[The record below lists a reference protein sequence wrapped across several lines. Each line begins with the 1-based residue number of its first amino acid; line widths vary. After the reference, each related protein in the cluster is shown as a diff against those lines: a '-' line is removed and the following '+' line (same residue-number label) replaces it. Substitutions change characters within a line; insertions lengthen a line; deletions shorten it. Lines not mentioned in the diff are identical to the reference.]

1 MSNETQFRTSKAT
14 YQANPDQ
21 DYLGGGQTADVYRV
35 ASNGQRYAL
44 KLLTDRAYEQRFFQ
58 EVDWLIDFMT
68 APSTYG
74 LEMNGRRL
82 VPKVYD
88 QQRSGEQ
95 RFFVMDLAPGQPLDQ
110 LLRGQPGYL
119 SERDALTLA
128 EQLCRVFTCLHQE
141 LRRSYL
147 DFQPRNVFWDAEL
160 RQIMVIDWNLLSEKG
175 KADVAAD
182 QYVLGRLLYRLAVGV
197 DLPRRGLGEASRW
210 GEVSL
215 GTQLILQCALH
226 RNPARRYATAEE
238 LRQAILRQLEHWST
252 SADALVQQASKSNNA
267 FKSAGEGAEKR
278 QQLEE
283 AAVSLDMA
291 TRVDQ
296 GLSPK
301 IAEMVYPM
309 VKQQVDAAYDRSK
322 PLEEGK
328 HQITLGKRFASAID
342 YEKAVEQFRVA
353 FEEAP
358 DFALRL
364 EAARWFLLAQAG
376 AQGAESFSK
385 HQDTYLKALAL
396 MEEQEYAQV
405 VDLIDADVERAG
417 GPGIVKLKNEAQAW
431 LALDAAQRQGEQVQR
446 ANPIDPSL
454 WQAVADQYSQ
464 VLALTADIEYKDL
477 LFEEWGDVAQ
487 QREPYARRAAA
498 LREGAEALSDLQG
511 LLERSDPEG
520 LVRFEDRLARRP
532 GDVLLLD
539 MALKTAE
546 GWIGFGRNPADAQQ
560 ARELLDIG
568 LRYADGQR
576 SGELEALWRKADAV
590 VRADQALQAAQARFD
605 RVPRNLDS
613 YRAMMLAAARWSQQ
627 AGDAYVVEQT
637 LRGQMTMAWKER
649 DLPAAEAIAQIAA
662 TLPGVSFS
670 QDVDQL
676 RELIERDGT
685 AYGEWL
691 RGQVAGLSDPE
702 LVEWRKRVQQDEPL
716 GALAAAYADEVQAER
731 QRQHKIEQLTLAWQ
745 GLHRRLTEPTADL
758 TQMQR
763 LAGEYQDLL
772 EQAQQPD
779 LWAGDLLQQIT
790 SDQAQLQDR
799 IAQLQQEQQAEIE
812 RKAREAQIKEQEQR
826 DLAPILALWAAAEA
840 LRDQPEKA
848 ATEIG
853 LLRDLASRT
862 KQPPISQ
869 YAEARRI
876 GQQAEGTLRAKGVP
890 VLPPA
895 QETSEAKPVTAPS
908 NEPVKL
914 DPAAEKRLKRSSW
927 AAGLASAAAVIA
939 LLLFSG
945 FLLTRS
951 LEPNEEQARATAT
964 QQARLIQGAVAEAF
978 AQQQQIAASTQA
990 AVAEDAR
997 IAATQTAQTAEAAAT
1012 TATAEASV
1020 LGARQTAIALETVA
1034 AAQTAEAA
1042 PAATAAAE
1050 ATITAEAFAA
1060 QISRDI
1066 SIYWP
1071 EDGAILAVAPWEFG
1085 VRNLQPDWPEGSY
1098 TLLLNDQPIFQ
1109 FATPAQNS
1117 SPSYVRTID
1126 GYFDDWPGLSEEVM
1140 QSLGIQFN
1148 GELPAG
1154 THRLQVVFDR
1164 DGDGSAEGSSV
1175 VRSFEIDPG
1184 QRVSARVQ
1192 GTDSTGV
1199 ARLQQPQAPPGR
1211 FPGEGVRL
1219 NETVEILGKAE
1230 VIVNGQPEFWYLW
1243 QAPQVTR
1250 TLDGGG
1256 SVTYPER
1263 RGWSQARYLI
1273 LLGGRNPEEV
1283 PLVVSPA
1290 AG

>member
-1 MSNETQFRTSKAT
+1 MTNDMYFRTSKAT

-128 EQLCRVFTCLHQE
+128 EQLCRVFTCLHEE

-147 DFQPRNVFWDAEL
+147 DFQPRNVFWDAEQ

-182 QYVLGRLLYRLAVGV
+182 QYVLGRLLYRLTVGV

-210 GEVSL
+210 REVSL
-215 GTQLILQCALH
+215 GTQLILQRALH
-226 RNPARRYATAEE
+226 RNPARRYAAVEE
-238 LRQAILRQLEHWST
+238 LRRAIERQLEHWSQ
-252 SADALVQQASKSNNA
+252 SADALVQQAGKRNND
-267 FKSAGEGAEKR
+267 FKSAGDGAEKR
-278 QQLEE
+278 QYLEE
-283 AAVSLDMA
+283 AAVLLDMA
-291 TRVDQ
+291 ERVDQ

-396 MEEQEYAQV
+396 MEEQEYGQV

-417 GPGIVKLKNEAQAW
+417 GPGIIKLKNEARAW

-446 ANPIDPSL
+446 ANPIDPSQ

-546 GWIGFGRNPADAQQ
+546 GWIGFGRNPTDAQR
-560 ARELLDIG
+560 ARDLLDIG

-576 SGELEALWRKADAV
+576 RGEMEALWRKADAV
-590 VRADQALQAAQARFD
+590 VQADQALQGAQARFD
-605 RVPRNLDS
+605 LVPRSLDS
-613 YRAMMLAAARWSQQ
+613 YRAAMLAAVQWSQQ
-627 AGDAYVVEQT
+627 AGDAYAVEQA
-637 LRGQMTMAWKER
+637 LRSQMTTAWKER
-649 DLPAAEAIAQIAA
+649 DLPAAETIAQVAA
-662 TLPGVSFS
+662 NLPGVSFG
-670 QDVDQL
+670 QEADQL

-691 RGQVAGLSDPE
+691 RGQVAGMADPE
-702 LVEWRKRVQQDEPL
+702 LVEWRKRVQQEEPL
-716 GALAAAYADEVQAER
+716 GAMAVAYADEVQAER
-731 QRQHKIEQLTLAWQ
+731 QRQRKIEQLALAWQ
-745 GLHRRLTEPTADL
+745 GLHHHLAAPKADL
-758 TQMQR
+758 AQLQW
-763 LAGEYQDLL
+763 LAVEYQHLL

-799 IAQLQQEQQAEIE
+799 IDQLQRNQQAEIE
-812 RKAREAQIKEQEQR
+812 REAREAQIKEREQR

-853 LLRDLASRT
+853 LLRDLAART

-869 YAEARRI
+869 YADARRI
-876 GQQAEGTLRAKGVP
+876 GQQAEARLREKGVP

-895 QETSEAKPVTAPS
+895 QESAEARQVAAPS

-914 DPAAEKRLKRSSW
+914 DPAVESRLGRKSW
-927 AAGLASAAAVIA
+927 VAGLVSALAMG
-939 LLLFSG
+939 LLLLGGG
-945 FLLTRS
+945 FLLARS
-951 LEPNEEQARATAT
+951 LEPSEAETQAAAT
-964 QQARLIQGAVAEAF
+964 QQARAIQVAVAESF
-978 AQQQQIAASTQA
+978 TQQQRQVAST
-990 AVAEDAR
+990 
-997 IAATQTAQTAEAAAT
+997 QTAEADAT
-1012 TATAEASV
+1012 RATVVRATQQAEATATQEA
-1020 LGARQTAIALETVA
+1020 ALA
-1034 AAQTAEAA
+1034 AAQAARETAAAEQATAAAATAEAA
-1042 PAATAAAE
+1042 PAATA
-1050 ATITAEAFAA
+1050 TAEALAIAEALASKVTNDFAVV
-1060 QISRDI
+1060 
-1066 SIYWP
+1066 WP
-1071 EDGAILAVAPWEFG
+1071 SAGATAMAVAPWEF
-1085 VRNLQPDWPEGSY
+1085 VVQNVQAEWPAGSY
-1098 TLLLNDQPIFQ
+1098 TLLLNDQPIHQ
-1109 FATPAQNS
+1109 FPTPVAGAPLIYTRS
-1117 SPSYVRTID
+1117 IEGPYD
-1126 GYFDDWPGLSEEVM
+1126 GWPGVSEEVK
-1140 QSLGIQFN
+1140 QALGIQAN

-1154 THRLQVVFDR
+1154 TYQLQVGLDEN
-1164 DGDGSAEGSSV
+1164 GDGEADRLSQVGSFIINPAARLTAQVQNAPNAGKARLEAPGVAEGK
-1175 VRSFEIDPG
+1175 FG
-1184 QRVSARVQ
+1184 KQ
-1192 GTDSTGV
+1192 GIRNGV
-1199 ARLQQPQAPPGR
+1199 
-1211 FPGEGVRL
+1211 
-1219 NETVEILGKAE
+1219 TVEILGKVEILADGASK
-1230 VIVNGQPEFWYLW
+1230 VWYLW
-1243 QAPQVTR
+1243 QAPPEADDAGR
-1250 TLDGGG
+1250 AL
-1256 SVTYPER
+1256 ER
-1263 RGWSQARYLI
+1263 RGWTEADFFRLD
-1273 LLGGRNPEEV
+1273 GGRTPADV
-1283 PLVVSPA
+1283 PFIALPRA

>member
-1 MSNETQFRTSKAT
+1 MSNDMQFRTSKAT

-128 EQLCRVFTCLHQE
+128 EQLCRVFTCLHEE

-215 GTQLILQCALH
+215 GTQLILQRALH
-226 RNPARRYATAEE
+226 RNPARRYAAVED
-238 LRQAILRQLEHWST
+238 LRQAIERQLERWSM
-252 SADALVQQASKSNNA
+252 SADALVQQAGKSNNA

-291 TRVDQ
+291 TRVEQ

-364 EAARWFLLAQAG
+364 QAARWLLLAQAG

-417 GPGIVKLKNEAQAW
+417 GQGIVKLKNEAQAW
-431 LALDAAQRQGEQVQR
+431 LALDAAQRQGDLVQR
-446 ANPIDPSL
+446 ANPIDPSQ

-464 VLALTADIEYKDL
+464 VLALTAGIEHQDL

-487 QREPYARRAAA
+487 QREPYVRRAVA
-498 LREGAEALSDLQG
+498 LREGAAALSDLQA
-511 LLERSDPEG
+511 LLDGGDVEG
-520 LVRFEDRLARRP
+520 IARFEDRLARRP
-532 GDVLLLD
+532 GDVVLLD
-539 MALKTAE
+539 MCLKTSE
-546 GWIGFGRNPADAQQ
+546 GWIGFGRNPADAQR
-560 ARELLDIG
+560 ARDLLDAG

-576 SGELEALWRKADAV
+576 RGELEALWRKADAV
-590 VRADQALQAAQARFD
+590 VQADQVLQGAQARFD
-605 RVPRNLDS
+605 LVPRSLDS
-613 YRAMMLAAARWSQQ
+613 YRAAMLAAVQWSQQ
-627 AGDAYVVEQT
+627 AGDASAVEQA
-637 LRGQMTMAWKER
+637 LREQMSTAWKER
-649 DLPAAEAIAQIAA
+649 DLPAAEAIAQVAA
-662 TLPGVSFS
+662 SLPGVSFS
-670 QDVDQL
+670 QDVDDL
-676 RELIERDGT
+676 RGLIERDGI

-691 RGQVAGLSDPE
+691 RGQVAGMADPE
-702 LVEWRKRVQQDEPL
+702 LVEWRKRVQQEEPL
-716 GALAAAYADEVQAER
+716 GAMAAAYADEVQAER
-731 QRQHKIEQLTLAWQ
+731 QRQRKIEQLTLAWQ
-745 GLHRRLTEPTADL
+745 GLNQRLAAPTADL
-758 TQMQR
+758 AQMQR
-763 LAGEYQDLL
+763 LAGEYQSLM

-779 LWAGDLLQQIT
+779 LWAGDLIENIKT
-790 SDQAQLQDR
+790 DQAQVQAR
-799 IAQLQQEQQAEIE
+799 IDQLQEEEHAEIE
-812 RKAREAQIKEQEQR
+812 RRAREAEVKQKEAS
-826 DLAPILALWAAAEA
+826 DMAPILALWAAAEA
-840 LRDQPEKA
+840 LRDQPGKE

-853 LLRDLASRT
+853 LLRDLATRT

-876 GQQAEGTLRAKGVP
+876 GQQAEATLRAKGVP

-914 DPAAEKRLKRSSW
+914 DPAVESRLGRKSW
-927 AAGLASAAAVIA
+927 VASLVSA
-939 LLLFSG
+939 LLMGLLLLGGG
-945 FLLTRS
+945 FLLART
-951 LEPNEEQARATAT
+951 LEPSEADTQAAAT
-964 QQARLIQGAVAEAF
+964 QQARAI
-978 AQQQQIAASTQA
+978 QA
-990 AVAEDAR
+990 AVAESF
-997 IAATQTAQTAEAAAT
+997 TQQQRQVASTQTAEADATRAAVVRAT
-1012 TATAEASV
+1012 QQAEATATQEA
-1020 LGARQTAIALETVA
+1020 ALA
-1034 AAQTAEAA
+1034 AAQAARETAAAEQATAAAATAEAA
-1042 PAATAAAE
+1042 PAATA
-1050 ATITAEAFAA
+1050 TAEALAIAEALAAKITNDFAVV
-1060 QISRDI
+1060 
-1066 SIYWP
+1066 WP
-1071 EDGAILAVAPWEFG
+1071 SAGATAMAVAPWEF
-1085 VRNLQPDWPEGSY
+1085 VVQNVQAEWPAGSY
-1098 TLLLNDQPIFQ
+1098 TLLLNDQPIYQ
-1109 FATPAQNS
+1109 FPTPVAGAPLVYTRS
-1117 SPSYVRTID
+1117 IEGPYD
-1126 GYFDDWPGLSEEVM
+1126 GWPGVSDEVK
-1140 QSLGIQFN
+1140 QALGIQAN

-1154 THRLQVVFDR
+1154 TYQLQVALDEN
-1164 DGDGSAEGSSV
+1164 GDGEADRLSQVGS
-1175 VRSFEIDPG
+1175 FIIDP
-1184 QRVSARVQ
+1184 A
-1192 GTDSTGV
+1192 
-1199 ARLQQPQAPPGR
+1199 ARLTALVQNAPDPGR
-1211 FPGEGVRL
+1211 ARLEAPGATVGKFSAQGIRDS
-1219 NETVEILGKAE
+1219 ETVEILGKLE
-1230 VIVNGQPEFWYLW
+1230 FVINNAPVIWYFW
-1243 QAPQVTR
+1243 QAPAGTENTR
-1250 TLDGGG
+1250 NF
-1256 SVTYPER
+1256 ER
-1263 RGWSQARYLI
+1263 RGWTEAEFLK
-1273 LLGGRNPEEV
+1273 LDGGKTPADV
-1283 PLVVSPA
+1283 PFIALPPA
-1290 AG
+1290 VG

>member
-1 MSNETQFRTSKAT
+1 MTNDMQFRTSKAT

-110 LLRGQPGYL
+110 LLRGQTGYL

-128 EQLCRVFTCLHQE
+128 EQLCRVFTCLHEE

-175 KADVAAD
+175 KADIAAD
-182 QYVLGRLLYRLAVGV
+182 QFVLGRLLYRLAVGV

-210 GEVSL
+210 REVSL
-215 GTQLILQCALH
+215 GMQLILQRALH
-226 RNPARRYATAEE
+226 RNPARRYAAVED
-238 LRQAILRQLEHWST
+238 LRQAIERQLERWSMG
-252 SADALVQQASKSNNA
+252 ADALVQQAGKSNNA
-267 FKSAGEGAEKR
+267 FKSAGDEAEKR
-278 QQLEE
+278 RQLEE

-291 TRVDQ
+291 GQVEQ

-364 EAARWFLLAQAG
+364 QAARWLLLAQAG

-417 GPGIVKLKNEAQAW
+417 GQGIVKLKNEAQAW

-446 ANPIDPSL
+446 ANPIDPNQ

-464 VLALTADIEYKDL
+464 VLALTAGIEHKDL
-477 LFEEWGDVAQ
+477 LFEEWGDVAL
-487 QREPYARRAAA
+487 QREPYARRAVA
-498 LREGAEALSDLQG
+498 LREGAAALSDLQA
-511 LLERSDPEG
+511 LLDRGDVEG
-520 LVRFEDRLARRP
+520 IARFEDRLARRP
-532 GDVLLLD
+532 GDVVLLD
-539 MALKTAE
+539 MCLKTAE
-546 GWIGFGRNPADAQQ
+546 GWIGFGRNPADAQR
-560 ARELLDIG
+560 ARDLLDAG

-576 SGELEALWRKADAV
+576 RGELEALWRKADAV
-590 VRADQALQAAQARFD
+590 VQADQALQGAQARFD
-605 RVPRNLDS
+605 LMPRSLDS
-613 YRAMMLAAARWSQQ
+613 YRAAMLAAVQWSQQ
-627 AGDAYVVEQT
+627 AGDAYVVEQA
-637 LRGQMTMAWKER
+637 LRGQMNAAWKER
-649 DLPAAEAIAQIAA
+649 DLPAAEAIDQVAA
-662 TLPGVSFS
+662 NLPGVSFS
-670 QDVDQL
+670 QNVDDL
-676 RELIERDGT
+676 RGLIERDGI

-691 RGQVAGLSDPE
+691 RGQVAGMADPA
-702 LVEWRKRVQQDEPL
+702 LVEWRKRVQQEEPL
-716 GALAAAYADEVQAER
+716 GAMAAAYADEVQAER
-731 QRQHKIEQLTLAWQ
+731 QRQRQLGQLTLAWQ
-745 GLHRRLTEPTADL
+745 GLNQRLAAPTADL
-758 TQMQR
+758 AQLQR
-763 LAGEYQDLL
+763 LAGEYQSLL

-779 LWAGDLLQQIT
+779 LWAGDLMEKIKT
-790 SDQAQLQDR
+790 DQAQVQAR
-799 IAQLQQEQQAEIE
+799 IDQLQEEEHAEIE
-812 RKAREAQIKEQEQR
+812 RRAREAEIKQKEMR

-853 LLRDLASRT
+853 LLRDLAART

-876 GQQAEGTLRAKGVP
+876 GQQAEATLKAKGVP

-895 QETSEAKPVTAPS
+895 PETRDADPVTAAP
-908 NEPVKL
+908 NAPLVL
-914 DPAAEKRLKRSSW
+914 DPAVEKRLGRKSW
-927 AAGLASAAAVIA
+927 VAGLVSAVAMG
-939 LLLFSG
+939 LLLLVGG
-945 FLLTRS
+945 FLLARS
-951 LEPNEEQARATAT
+951 LEPGEAETQTATT
-964 QQARLIQGAVAEAF
+964 QQARDIQAAVAEAF
-978 AQQQQIAASTQA
+978 TQQQRQIAST
-990 AVAEDAR
+990 
-997 IAATQTAQTAEAAAT
+997 QTAEADAARAALVRAT
-1012 TATAEASV
+1012 QQAEATATQDTV
-1020 LGARQTAIALETVA
+1020 LA
-1034 AAQTAEAA
+1034 AAQAARETAAAEQAIAAAATAEAA

-1050 ATITAEAFAA
+1050 ATVIAAALAAKVTNDFAVVWPSAGATAM
-1060 QISRDI
+1060 
-1066 SIYWP
+1066 
-1071 EDGAILAVAPWEFG
+1071 AVAPWEF
-1085 VRNLQPDWPEGSY
+1085 VVQNFQAEWAAGSY
-1098 TLLLNDQPIFQ
+1098 TLLMNDQPIHQ
-1109 FATPAQNS
+1109 FPAPVQGAPLVYTRS
-1117 SPSYVRTID
+1117 IEDSFD
-1126 GYFDDWPGLSEEVM
+1126 GWPGLPDEIRQV
-1140 QSLGIQFN
+1140 LGVSAN

-1154 THRLQVVFDR
+1154 SYQLQVGLDEN
-1164 DGDGSAEGSSV
+1164 GDGEADRLSQVA
-1175 VRSFEIDPG
+1175 SFVIDPTT
-1184 QRVSARVQ
+1184 RLTALVQ
-1192 GTDSTGV
+1192 NAGNDGM
-1199 ARLQQPQAPPGR
+1199 ARLEAPGAVAGKFTR
-1211 FPGEGVRL
+1211 QGIL
-1219 NETVEILGKAE
+1219 NNEPVEILGKVEILANGTSE
-1230 VIVNGQPEFWYLW
+1230 VWYLW
-1243 QAPQVTR
+1243 QAPVNSAR
-1250 TLDGGG
+1250 NLP
-1256 SVTYPER
+1256 VR
-1263 RGWSQARYLI
+1263 RGWTQADFLK
-1273 LLGGRNPEEV
+1273 LDNGLTPESV
-1283 PLVVSPA
+1283 PFIGLPA